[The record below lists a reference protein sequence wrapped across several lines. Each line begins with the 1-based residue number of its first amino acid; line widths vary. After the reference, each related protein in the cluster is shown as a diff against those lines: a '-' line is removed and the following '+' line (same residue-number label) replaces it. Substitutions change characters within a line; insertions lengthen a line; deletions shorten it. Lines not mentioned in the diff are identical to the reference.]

1 MTDPKPATPA
11 TDQEIAAW
19 QHDCYTR
26 SACDHGQFGPC
37 LEQDLF
43 ARIAAD
49 AERLRAAE
57 QHHRDMLTAVG
68 EEATRQ
74 LAAKDEEIERWKEN
88 GNDERC
94 IQNQFTELAT
104 LREQV
109 GTLRAALKK
118 LEWSGPNYSEG
129 GISLRLRG
137 GEGDAEVAIFPMP
150 AQFVVRVAGSV
161 FVTTTGRTAGS
172 VIYEIYSTEGY
183 VYVQVVAM
191 ADLGVV
197 YVVRY

>member
-37 LEQDLF
+37 LEQNLF

-49 AERLRAAE
+49 AEKLRAAE

-74 LAAKDEEIERWKEN
+74 LAAKDEEIERWKELH

-129 GISLRLRG
+129 GIDHGPGCPACG
-137 GEGDAEVAIFPMP
+137 GHKYGTGYAHHELGGHRKNCYLSVAL
-150 AQFVVRVAGSV
+150 AA
-161 FVTTTGRTAGS
+161 
-172 VIYEIYSTEGY
+172 TEPKG
-183 VYVQVVAM
+183 
-191 ADLGVV
+191 
-197 YVVRY
+197 